1 MPGVDQVVTGSFVP
15 WRDVGQSLSRLNPRP
30 GGMQFTIEGVP
41 YNEHLRARGR
51 AVSPRFFGA
60 LGIPLLAGREFT
72 DDDTDGAERVVII
85 SESIARTMF
94 PGQDALNRH
103 LMWTDPVGRF
113 VNLSPE
119 PRRIVGVVAD
129 IDDEKIERGAPLTVY
144 HPFEQELQGGR
155 LFVSYTGSDPYSL
168 VPPIEKT
175 IRGMTP
181 QQPVELAS
189 TLDDVRAEVMSP
201 ERVNT
206 IVFGV
211 FAGVALLISVVGIGG
226 VLAFSVSG
234 RMREFG
240 VRLAIGSAPGRLL
253 MRVLAEGVAMAV
265 IGIVAGLTLGWVV
278 TKGASAYINGVQLPG
293 PLPLAGAALLLL
305 VATVVA
311 ALIPAARAARVDPIM
326 ALRCE

>member
-1 MPGVDQVVTGSFVP
+1 
-15 WRDVGQSLSRLNPRP
+15 
-30 GGMQFTIEGVP
+30 
-41 YNEHLRARGR
+41 
-51 AVSPRFFGA
+51 
-60 LGIPLLAGREFT
+60 
-72 DDDTDGAERVVII
+72 
-85 SESIARTMF
+85 
-94 PGQDALNRH
+94 
-103 LMWTDPVGRF
+103 
-113 VNLSPE
+113 
-119 PRRIVGVVAD
+119 
-129 IDDEKIERGAPLTVY
+129 
-144 HPFEQELQGGR
+144 
-155 LFVSYTGSDPYSL
+155 
-168 VPPIEKT
+168 
-175 IRGMTP
+175 MTP